1 MKETS
6 LTCDFFRYAD
16 FSSSVLEYCTIR
28 DCNFTEA
35 FLSEIRLNEPTLKA
49 VNFTGADFFKALL
62 KNIDLSDCIID
73 GIAVSDTCK
82 ELRGAIINAG
92 QAIELARILG
102 IKIV

>member
-1 MKETS
+1 MT
-6 LTCDFFRYAD
+6 
-16 FSSSVLEYCTIR
+16 
-28 DCNFTEA
+28 
-35 FLSEIRLNEPTLKA
+35 NE
-49 VNFTGADFFKALL
+49 ALL

-73 GIAVSDTCK
+73 EIAVSNTCN